1 MPPSETAKEIEWNGG
16 KLFIHKDSIV
26 FVPNEPMDPNDN
38 ELVEVDWFN
47 GSKIKMHPGS
57 IIFAP
62 EEKDSN

>member
-1 MPPSETAKEIEWNGG
+1 MSAPLPRTP
-16 KLFIHKDSIV
+16 LV
-26 FVPNEPMDPNDN
+26 FSLPFMLPRCILVSLIFLQDN
-38 ELVEVDWFN
+38 ELIEVDWFN